1 MKHYYSLNEYY
12 KNRFNK
18 KVYKISINGGMT
30 CPNRDGTL
38 GTKGCIFCSEGGSG
52 EFSASAESRI
62 SEQLK
67 SAIERVKTKTKDN
80 LFIAYFQP
88 FTNTYASTD
97 YLRRIFYE
105 AIEPDCIVGLSIA
118 TRPDCLDDEKLELLK
133 ELNQI
138 KPVSVELGLQT
149 IHEKTAE
156 YIRRG
161 YKLEVYDEAVQK
173 LRNAGIDIVTH
184 VIIGLPY
191 ETEDMMLETVEY
203 VGKRTDGIKLQLL
216 HVLKNTD
223 LAEEYQSGKFE
234 VLSLESYTDI
244 IIKAIER
251 LPERVVIHRITG
263 DGDKKSLIAP
273 MWSADKK
280 QVLNYINREME
291 RRDVKQGKFL
301 LQKA

>member
-52 EFSASAESRI
+52 EFSASAELRI

-118 TRPDCLDDEKLELLK
+118 TRPDCLDYEKLELLK

-161 YKLEVYDEAVQK
+161 YKLEVYDEAVRK

-191 ETEDMMLETVEY
+191 ETEEMMLETIEY

-223 LAEEYQSGKFE
+223 LAKEYQSGKFE
-234 VLSLESYTDI
+234 VLSLENYTDI

-280 QVLNYINREME
+280 RVLNYINREME

>member
-52 EFSASAESRI
+52 EFSASAELRI

-133 ELNQI
+133 ELNLI

-161 YKLEVYDEAVQK
+161 YKLEVYDEAVRK

-191 ETEDMMLETVEY
+191 ETEEMMLETVEY

-223 LAEEYQSGKFE
+223 LAKEYQSGKFE
-234 VLSLESYTDI
+234 VLSLENYTDI

-251 LPERVVIHRITG
+251 LPEQVVIHRITG

-280 QVLNYINREME
+280 RVLNYINREME